1 MVAVSLLRWIGRRLG
16 RSHANT
22 VEPASSA
29 NRIDG
34 RSHDHRTDSRGR
46 LEGAAST
53 NLGREEPMP
62 YTATD
67 PSATAT
73 AKKSVQKGDQ
83 SMHSTSSD
91 APTPR
96 SR

>member
-1 MVAVSLLRWIGRRLG
+1 
-16 RSHANT
+16 
-22 VEPASSA
+22 
-29 NRIDG
+29 
-34 RSHDHRTDSRGR
+34 
-46 LEGAAST
+46 
-53 NLGREEPMP
+53 MP

-96 SR
+96 SRYRAAALASNSGPSADGKNPSSIAFGE